1 MKKRVYYH
9 FGLKAPLWVLQLL
22 LLLMIAL
29 HSLMDDYVAEYSIL
43 ECSQLLLI
51 FMTLLMALKGYWNR
65 SIPVDVRRCFLL
77 VAFVALFL
85 LARETSWGRFFY
97 YDESYALSA
106 DEKKMLKQLPLI
118 KIVRYSMVILAV
130 LAVYY
135 ATKHSLYGVIGNHVR
150 KVKIYLIDILM
161 IVIGVCAGIFSEE
174 VLHNIKYEEISE
186 LVIYMAFFNLCYRY
200 GNNLDDC
207 LALEES
213 EPSSAREASSRG
225 D

>member
-9 FGLKAPLWVLQLL
+9 LGLKTPLWALQLL
-22 LLLMIAL
+22 LLLMIVL
-29 HSLMDDYVAEYSIL
+29 HSLTDDYVAEYSIL

-51 FMTLLMALKGYWNR
+51 FMTMMMALKSYWNS
-65 SIPVDVRRCFLL
+65 SIPLDVRRCFLL
-77 VAFVALFL
+77 VAFVALVL

-97 YDESYALSA
+97 YDESYALTA
-106 DEKKMLKQLPLI
+106 EEKKLLKQLPLI
-118 KIVRYSMVILAV
+118 KIVRYSMVIFAV

-135 ATKHSLYGVIGNHVR
+135 AIKHSLYGVIWNQVR

-161 IVIGVCAGIFSEE
+161 IVIGVCAGIYSEE
-174 VLHNIKYEEISE
+174 VLHNIKYEELSE
-186 LVIYMAFFNLCYRY
+186 LGIYIAFFNICYRY

-207 LALEES
+207 LALEEV
-213 EPSSAREASSRG
+213 EPSSAREASTRG